1 MAKARKPTKRQQE
14 LIDEQRVRHAYHR
27 VGTNVEVP
35 ISSLTAIKA
44 AGLAAIA
51 AGADDAGL
59 DAGLDAAMKKAID
72 EARTPA

>member
-27 VGTNVEVP
+27 VGANVEVP
-35 ISSLTAIKA
+35 ISSLAGIKA
-44 AGLAAIA
+44 AGLAAVA

-59 DAGLDAAMKKAID
+59 DAAVKKAID
-72 EARTPA
+72 EARAPA